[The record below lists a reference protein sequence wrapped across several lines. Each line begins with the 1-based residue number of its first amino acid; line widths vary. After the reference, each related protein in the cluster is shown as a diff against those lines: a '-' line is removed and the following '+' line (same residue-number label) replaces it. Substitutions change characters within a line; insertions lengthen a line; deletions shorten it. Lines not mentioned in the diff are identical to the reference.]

1 MENDGSSLRLQFGA
15 ERPSGKDLRPK
26 NQRPI
31 VMAKNLVIVESPTK
45 AKTINKYLGKDY
57 LVKASIG
64 HIKDLP
70 SKGLG
75 VDVEH
80 NFEPTYELIPDSKK
94 RNNKKIVAE
103 LKKAAK
109 EADAIYLAAD
119 PDREGE
125 AICQHLA
132 EEIVPKKPAKP
143 AFRVMFNEITKRA
156 VNAAF
161 EHPRQIDE
169 NLVDAQQA
177 RRVLDRLVGYKVSPL
192 LCRTIGGRLSAGR
205 VQSVALRMVVERE
218 REIEQ
223 FIKTEYWTIGANLS
237 SKIPPAFDSRLFKI
251 DELTVKTSGFDQD
264 LKKSEIL
271 INDEAKARALVAD
284 AEKQTFIVSDVTTKE
299 RKRNPVP
306 PFITSKLQQEASRKL
321 GFAVKKTMMLA
332 QKLYEGVE
340 LGSEGSVGLITYMR
354 TDSTRVSDAALSEV
368 RDFIGRQYGNGYLP
382 DKAVHYRSKKDAQD
396 AHEAIRPTEV
406 ARTPDSLAKFL
417 KPEELKLYRLIWQR
431 FVASQM
437 TAALFD
443 QTTIDIQA
451 GRFIFRATG
460 SVQKFDGFLKVY
472 QEGRDEKPDDDEEA
486 ERSLPL
492 VQKGET
498 LKLNS
503 IKPEQHFTE
512 PPPRYTEA
520 TLVKAL
526 EEKGIGRPSTYAAIM
541 STIQER
547 EYVEKLQGRF
557 HPTAL
562 GTTVSDLLIN
572 GGFDDLFN
580 ESYTARMEEELD
592 AVEDGKIEW
601 TAALREFYDKFVG
614 DLAKFNAYIKDIKDV
629 NTPTNE
635 VCLKCG
641 TEGMVQKWG
650 RFGSYLKCLNCE
662 ATRDAAPSPGAD
674 GNAASPENGGAE
686 AAAEPEACELCGKP
700 MQLKRGRFGP
710 FLGCTGYPECRNI
723 RKIGKSGV
731 AAPAPVPLDEV
742 CPVDGAQLV
751 KRFGRFGEFI
761 SCSNYPKC
769 KYIKQETVGV
779 SCSRPGCKGEIVV
792 KKSKRGKVFYGC
804 SEYPNCNVVYWDKPV
819 LDNCPQCNAP
829 FLLEKTTKKQGTF
842 RYCANEECGYRSN
855 EAVEP
860 IAKDPKPA
868 PVARQ

>member
-1 MENDGSSLRLQFGA
+1 
-15 ERPSGKDLRPK
+15 
-26 NQRPI
+26 
-31 VMAKNLVIVESPTK
+31 MAKNLVIVESPAK

-57 LVKASIG
+57 IVKASIG

-80 NFEPTYELIPDSKK
+80 DFAPTYELIPDSKK
-94 RNNKKIVAE
+94 RNNKRIVAE

-125 AICQHLA
+125 AICQHLK
-132 EEIVPKKPAKP
+132 EEIVPKRPAKP

-161 EHPRQIDE
+161 ENPRQIDE
-169 NLVDAQQA
+169 NLVEAQQA

-223 FIKTEYWTIGANLS
+223 FVKTEYWTIGANLS
-237 SKIPPAFDSRLFKI
+237 AKLPPAFESRLFKVS
-251 DELTVKTSGFDQD
+251 EQTVKTSGFDQEV
-264 LKKSEIL
+264 KKNEIL
-271 INDEAKARALVAD
+271 IQNQTQAEGFVNEAQQQSFV
-284 AEKQTFIVSDVTTKE
+284 VNDVTTKE

-321 GFAVKKTMMLA
+321 GFAVKKTMMVA

-354 TDSTRVSDAALSEV
+354 TDSTRVSDTALGEV
-368 RDFIGRQYGNGYLP
+368 RDFINQQYGANYLP
-382 DKAVHYRSKKDAQD
+382 EKAVHYRSKKDAQD
-396 AHEAIRPTEV
+396 AHEAIRPSEV
-406 ARTPDSLAKFL
+406 ARTPDSLASFL
-417 KPEELKLYRLIWQR
+417 KPDELKLYRLIWQR

-437 TAALFD
+437 TAAIFD

-472 QEGRDEKPDDDEEA
+472 QEGRDEKSDDDDEA

-492 VQKGET
+492 VEKGET
-498 LKLNS
+498 LNLNS

-547 EYVEKLQGRF
+547 EYVERIQSRF
-557 HPTAL
+557 HPTSL
-562 GTTVSDLLIN
+562 GKTVNDLLID

-580 ESYTARMEEELD
+580 ETYTARMEEELD
-592 AVEDGKIEW
+592 EIEDGKLEW
-601 TAALREFYDKFVG
+601 TKALREFYKKFEG
-614 DLAKFNAYIKDIKDV
+614 DLKEFQHYIKEIKEKNV
-629 NTPTNE
+629 PTEE
-635 VCLKCG
+635 VCLKCN
-641 TEGMVQKWG
+641 TPGMVQKWG

-662 ATRDAAPSPGAD
+662 ATRDAEPPPGAD
-674 GNAASPENGGAE
+674 GAGSSGE
-686 AAAEPEACELCGKP
+686 AATAGEESEPEVCELCGKP
-700 MQLKRGRFGP
+700 MQMKRGRFGP

-731 AAPAPVPLDEV
+731 AAPPPVPLDEK
-742 CPVDGAQLV
+742 CPVDDAQLV
-751 KRFGRFGEFI
+751 KRFGRFGEFV

-779 SCSRPGCKGEIVV
+779 SCPRPGCKGEIVV
-792 KKSKRGKVFYGC
+792 KKSKRGKAFYGC
-804 SEYPNCNVVYWDKPV
+804 SEYPKCNVVYWDKPV
-819 LDNCPQCNAP
+819 LETCPQCNAP
-829 FLLEKTTKKQGTF
+829 FLLEKTTKKEGTF
-842 RYCANEECGYRSN
+842 RYCANEDCGYRSN
-855 EAVEP
+855 QPVEP
-860 IAKDPKPA
+860 TEKPRS
-868 PVARQ
+868 VLHR

>member
-1 MENDGSSLRLQFGA
+1 
-15 ERPSGKDLRPK
+15 
-26 NQRPI
+26 
-31 VMAKNLVIVESPTK
+31 MAKNLVIVESPAK

-75 VDVEH
+75 VDVEN
-80 NFEPTYELIPDSKK
+80 NFETTYELIPDSKK

-103 LKKAAK
+103 LRKAAK

-132 EEIVPKKPAKP
+132 EEIVPKRPAKP
-143 AFRVMFNEITKRA
+143 THRVMFNEITKRA

-161 EHPRQIDE
+161 EHPRKIDE
-169 NLVDAQQA
+169 KLVDAQQA

-218 REIEQ
+218 REIEN
-223 FIKTEYWTIGANLS
+223 FVKTEYWTIAANLGA
-237 SKIPPAFDSRLFKI
+237 KLPPAFDSRLFKI
-251 DELTVKTSGFDQD
+251 GEQTVKTSGFDQD
-264 LKKSEIL
+264 LKKNEIL
-271 INDEAKARALVAD
+271 IGQQEKADEIVAE
-284 AEKQTFIVSDVTTKE
+284 AQQQSFVVGDVTTKE

-340 LGSEGSVGLITYMR
+340 LGPEGSVGLITYMR
-354 TDSTRVSDAALSEV
+354 TDSTRVSDTALGEV
-368 RDFIGRQYGNGYLP
+368 RDFIGRQYGDTYLP
-382 DKAVHYRSKKDAQD
+382 EKAVHYRSKKDAQD

-406 ARTPDSLAKFL
+406 GRTPDSLAKFL

-437 TAALFD
+437 MPAVFD
-443 QTTIDIQA
+443 QTTIDINA

-460 SVQKFDGFLKVY
+460 SVQKFDGFLKIY
-472 QEGRDEKPDDDEEA
+472 QEGRDEKTEEDEEA
-486 ERSLPL
+486 ETKLPL
-492 VQKGET
+492 VEKGET

-503 IKPEQHFTE
+503 ITPDQHFTE

-547 EYVEKLQGRF
+547 EYVEKIQSRF

-562 GTTVSDLLIN
+562 GKTVNDLLID

-580 ESYTARMEEELD
+580 ETYTARMEEELD
-592 AVEDGKIEW
+592 DIEAGKIKW
-601 TAALREFYDKFVG
+601 TKALREFYDKFEG
-614 DLAKFNAYIKDIKDV
+614 DLKQFQHYIKDIKETSV
-629 NTPTNE
+629 PTEE
-635 VCLKCG
+635 VCLKCN
-641 TEGMVQKWG
+641 TPGMVQKWG
-650 RFGSYLKCLNCE
+650 RFGPYLKCLNCE
-662 ATRDAAPSPGAD
+662 ATRDAEPPATSDGANAQAD
-674 GNAASPENGGAE
+674 GGAPAE
-686 AAAEPEACELCGKP
+686 EAEPEACELCGKP

-731 AAPAPVPLDEV
+731 AAPAPVPLDEK

-792 KKSKRGKVFYGC
+792 KKSKRGKAFYGC

-819 LDNCPQCNAP
+819 LETCPQCNAP

-842 RYCANEECGYRSN
+842 RYCADENCGYRSD
-855 EAVEP
+855 P
-860 IAKDPKPA
+860 IRSASTG
-868 PVARQ
+868 